1 MIRRAVTV
9 LGMGLILVIDAAPA
23 FAGIVPPV
31 RIPEPTTLGIFAAGA
46 LGVYVA
52 RKFMGRK

>member
-9 LGMGLILVIDAAPA
+9 LAVGLVLAIDAVPA

-31 RIPEPTTLGIFAAGA
+31 RIPEPTNLGIFAAGA
-46 LGVYVA
+46 LGAYVV
-52 RKFMGRK
+52 RKFMGSK

>member
-9 LGMGLILVIDAAPA
+9 LGMGLILAIDAVPA
-23 FAGIVPPV
+23 FAAIGPPI

-46 LGVYVA
+46 LGVYMV
-52 RKFMGRK
+52 RKFMGSK

>member
-1 MIRRAVTV
+1 MKNRIFMALAFVMTV
-9 LGMGLILVIDAAPA
+9 GPA

-46 LGVYVA
+46 LGVYLV
-52 RKFMGRK
+52 RKFMGST